1 MKRIFFLIA
10 MSCMML
16 AQLPVQAQS
25 MKNRKA
31 LLAAIDTIVR
41 KYSHEPAHQDIIEEN
56 IKAFEKDADFIA
68 SIARCY
74 YNYAWV
80 EREDGSREQKFGT
93 REPEKAYKYI
103 YRALHMDT
111 TCVQAYLVAADIE
124 ENELRH
130 EEAGEWYKKGIAQCP
145 NSQDL
150 AIAFSLHKARDNM
163 DDAIEE
169 LKKKGQSD
177 PNFKT
182 DLEIA
187 RLYLRME
194 ALTGQ
199 PSYIVSSAQ
208 YFLKCNLSDLTENDL
223 QQFLIGLSVT
233 QHWQEAKPVAE
244 RGTSL
249 YPESFVFAKYYYQ
262 SLVNLKEWE
271 GALKAYNNMKK
282 TPKYKLDQRDEAYL
296 GNVYRGL
303 KRYDDAME
311 QYERVINA
319 EDKSGVSIANNGIK
333 SAMDEQVKAFMKEKR
348 FDEAAAFYQKFVDR
362 RQAEGKMDAT
372 IWGNYAGIFLQ
383 QSLELTGEEKIPVL
397 RKAGNILDEWIAIE
411 TYANNK
417 SIALE
422 QRQAVES
429 EIYKVDESNRQNLLD
444 QYKRQID
451 FVESLKDEEKT
462 SGVMKRYEATLGYYY
477 NDHVKVFLN
486 TKSVKDKNAL
496 KEAGEYV
503 KSKTS
508 NQALIDTI
516 NEHFTVLKIK

>member
-1 MKRIFFLIA
+1 MI
-10 MSCMML
+10 
-16 AQLPVQAQS
+16 AQLPVQAQT
-25 MKNRKA
+25 NRKA
-31 LLAAIDTIVR
+31 MLAAIDTIVR
-41 KYSHEPAHQDIIEEN
+41 KYSHEPAHEDVIEKN

-74 YNYAWV
+74 YNYVWL
-80 EREDGSREQKFGT
+80 EHEDGPREQKFGT

-333 SAMDEQVKAFMKEKR
+333 STMDEQLKEYIEKDR
-348 FDEAAAFYQKFVDR
+348 YEEAAAFYKKFVER
-362 RQAEGKMDAT
+362 RRAEGKLDGS
-372 IWGNYAGIFLQ
+372 IYNNYANIFIQ
-383 QSLELTGEEKIPVL
+383 QSNKLDGSAKAEAFQ
-397 RKAGNILDEWIAIE
+397 KAGAIYKEWIANE
-411 TYANNK
+411 TIVDN
-417 SIALE
+417 IAIAHGRLMLLSQYIFGVE
-422 QRQAVES
+422 QNMDVIYEAAHETELWYDSLSETDKTIQAVEKNYLTALDLIIRYYFQTMSGTKPS
-429 EIYKVDESNRQNLLD
+429 ERQT
-444 QYKRQID
+444 
-451 FVESLKDEEKT
+451 LKSYGDKI
-462 SGVMKRYEATLGYYY
+462 MDLATDNGMLTRVQQMY
-477 NDHVKVFLN
+477 D
-486 TKSVKDKNAL
+486 AW
-496 KEAGEYV
+496 
-503 KSKTS
+503 
-508 NQALIDTI
+508 
-516 NEHFTVLKIK
+516 KIK